1 MSPQPPADSE
11 RPRDAQGKGLPSRSR
26 RQLFDAEPKLSPWK
40 RLPRYR
46 RVLLILLAVG
56 VLIASFW
63 GEARRLFVSMLPKTA
78 TIRLIDVE
86 GNTIPLAGR
95 ADVFELDRTK
105 YLCSPRPVIGSID
118 LDAKGEVIVV
128 DSEQFPS
135 SLQVRFHVPGY
146 GVDYASVELGK
157 RHEHRLR
164 LGPPSSVEGVVLSV
178 KGVPLEGAKVI
189 ALGIAPRGVVLAETE
204 SNERGRFVLAGI
216 SGKVG
221 MLVLRVLKRGFA
233 MEEREH
239 SLKKFAIERVRNTE
253 FRLTP
258 VPPVRGVVRY
268 PEGLDVSGVRVG
280 VLNVPGIF
288 ADVADDGSFTLHH
301 LKVGTRYRLLLRGLP
316 GGFAHDLV
324 YMRCGDSVEVV
335 VGAVVVVRGVVV
347 SKSSGRGVPGAKVWH
362 DYSTRGHEVVHAGP
376 SGEFTLRS
384 IPLGEL
390 SVNVEVP
397 VSPHFPKG
405 GVEHLRI
412 AVKDRS
418 QLRLEVR

>member
-1 MSPQPPADSE
+1 M
-11 RPRDAQGKGLPSRSR
+11 L
-26 RQLFDAEPKLSPWK
+26 DAEPQLSPWK

-46 RVLLILLAVG
+46 RVLLVVLAIA
-56 VLIASFW
+56 VLVTGFW
-63 GEARRLFVSMLPKTA
+63 GEIRGVFVSMLPKTA

-95 ADVFELDRTK
+95 ADVFELDRTR
-105 YLCSPRPVIGSID
+105 YLSSPRPVIGTID
-118 LDAKGEVIVV
+118 LEGKGEVVVV

-157 RHEHRLR
+157 RREHRLR
-164 LGPPSSVEGVVLSV
+164 LGAPTSVEGVVRGVGGLPL
-178 KGVPLEGAKVI
+178 KGARVL
-189 ALGIAPRGVVLAETE
+189 ALGVAPRGVVVAETE
-204 SNERGRFVLAGI
+204 SAADGRFVLTGI
-216 SGKVG
+216 SARAG

-268 PEGLDVSGVRVG
+268 PEGLVVAEVQAG
-280 VLNVPGIF
+280 VLNVPGVF
-288 ADVADDGSFTLHH
+288 ADVEDDGSFTLHH
-301 LKVGTRYRLLLRGLP
+301 LAVRKRYRLLVRGLP
-316 GGFAHDLV
+316 EGFAHDQV
-324 YMRCGDSVEVV
+324 YIQSGDSVQVV
-335 VGAVVVVRGVVV
+335 VCAVVARRGIVV
-347 SKSSGRGVPGAKVWH
+347 SKSTGRRVPGAKVWH
-362 DYSTRGHEVVHAGP
+362 NHSTRGSEVVHANP

-384 IPLGEL
+384 IPLGDL
-390 SVNVEVP
+390 SVSVEIP
-397 VSPHFPKG
+397 VSPDFPRG
-405 GVEHLRI
+405 GVEHHRI
-412 AVKDRS
+412 SVDESS